1 MNKQEIFDKV
11 YMELLK
17 QKVPSMHN
25 GRCLY
30 RGPNGTKCAIGHL
43 IPDELY
49 DEIFNRVS
57 LLYLP
62 QKVKNHIGI
71 EEDPDFFG
79 SLQGAHDVFLN
90 IGLDYWHNKMKMVA
104 KDFNLQFNFPEL
116 S

>member
-1 MNKQEIFDKV
+1 MDKQEIFDKV
-11 YMELLK
+11 YRELLR

-49 DEIFNRVS
+49 DEIFNRMS
-57 LLYLP
+57 LLNLP

-71 EEDPDFFG
+71 EEDRYFFG
-79 SLQGAHDVFLN
+79 SLQTAHDIFLCES
-90 IGLDYWHNKMKMVA
+90 LDCWHNQMKQIA
-104 KDFNLQFNFPEL
+104 KEYNLKFNFSEL